1 MARFDEWFD
10 AFVSEKEIPFV
21 VWEIKAHGF
30 VHRIDSGVVFEQ
42 IKVAPFGRKNSNQKN
57 SD

>member
-1 MARFDEWFD
+1 
-10 AFVSEKEIPFV
+10 

-42 IKVAPFGRKNSNQKN
+42 IKVAPFGEKNSNQKN